1 MAPFD
6 RIVVMAFLVIA
17 RFVPR
22 DCQVVPTAVT
32 NAAVGARYR
41 RFWLGG
47 ERRARDKNEP
57 AWCSLRGNC
66 ARLQSQSQL
75 SRSQCTR
82 AAIPCWCRRKAS
94 RLDLVLTS
102 LPIISLSN
110 VSLNCSVAS
119 GVVGQAPAARERLGL
134 LSLNSPVAHDM
145 ELRIPGAWRDPA
157 ADPVPAKGIDVSG
170 KLRVR

>member
-1 MAPFD
+1 MAPFA

-110 VSLNCSVAS
+110 VKSQLFCSVRSCWPSPSRPRTAGAS
-119 GVVGQAPAARERLGL
+119 LV
-134 LSLNSPVAHDM
+134 
-145 ELRIPGAWRDPA
+145 
-157 ADPVPAKGIDVSG
+157 K
-170 KLRVR
+170 

>member
-1 MAPFD
+1 VVRRFC
-6 RIVVMAFLVIA
+6 RINRGRAASRAASSA
-17 RFVPR
+17 RAGKILSLAKRARLFN
-22 DCQVVPTAVT
+22 CGCTAWSSRQMGLP
-32 NAAVGARYR
+32 VGARYR

-110 VSLNCSVAS
+110 VKSQLFCSVRSCWPSPSRPRTAGAS
-119 GVVGQAPAARERLGL
+119 LV
-134 LSLNSPVAHDM
+134 
-145 ELRIPGAWRDPA
+145 
-157 ADPVPAKGIDVSG
+157 K
-170 KLRVR
+170 